1 MTPTRIL
8 GLNLITCILR
18 PCGSQATRATPRWQV
33 MDELLLAPEINPSLS
48 TDAFLTDRHLF
59 QASKSSEQEI
69 TERWH
74 SPQILLV
81 PMLKGLEARG
91 GLIIDLATD
100 WESAKVIQIP

>member
-1 MTPTRIL
+1 M
-8 GLNLITCILR
+8 
-18 PCGSQATRATPRWQV
+18 ATLHRQV
-33 MDELLLAPEINPSLS
+33 VDELLLAPEINPSLS
-48 TDAFLTDRHLF
+48 TDAFLINKHLF
-59 QASKSSEQEI
+59 QASKSSEQEF

-100 WESAKVIQIP
+100 WESADNKIDISLDIV